1 MQSSLYQKT
10 ETYLSD
16 VNFHLENLK
25 QWIDTLQ
32 LDCNQEKLIFLFC
45 EKASEKLVL
54 IDRLLNSANLS
65 TPIKIATEVN
75 ALFSK
80 DENLSI
86 VNIQFV
92 NSKRVL
98 NPSGIAYLKITL

>member
-65 TPIKIATEVN
+65 TPIKISPPSLFAN
-75 ALFSK
+75 AAKFFNTS
-80 DENLSI
+80 N
-86 VNIQFV
+86 
-92 NSKRVL
+92 
-98 NPSGIAYLKITL
+98 